1 MLDVKLG
8 THSNVTV
15 NRMDLGIEYK
25 QVKPTLP
32 TTCSTLHH
40 LPHPPLAPPYTT
52 CPTHLLL
59 HPTPLDPPASCS
71 TLHHL
76 PRPPLAPPYT
86 TCPTHLLLHPTSLV
100 PPTSCSTLHHLSHP
114 TLAPPYITCPAHLLL
129 HPTPLAP
136 PFTHPAPP
144 TSVMRL
150 YPATVALPAVGRYKP
165 VSTDIRVVF
174 PAPWYTSKEY
184 SKQTN
189 KQTNNQ

>member
-32 TTCSTLHH
+32 TACSTLHHLPRPPLVPPYTTCPTHLLFHPTPLAPPTSCSTLHH

-59 HPTPLDPPASCS
+59 HPTPLAPPTSCS

-76 PRPPLAPPYT
+76 PRPSPDP
-86 TCPTHLLLHPTSLV
+86 PTSLYPPVLAPLRSTHLCHEVV
-100 PPTSCSTLHHLSHP
+100 PGYCGPPSGWLVQTSQHRYQGGLPSTLVH
-114 TLAPPYITCPAHLLL
+114 
-129 HPTPLAP
+129 
-136 PFTHPAPP
+136 
-144 TSVMRL
+144 
-150 YPATVALPAVGRYKP
+150 K
-165 VSTDIRVVF
+165 
-174 PAPWYTSKEY
+174 
-184 SKQTN
+184 
-189 KQTNNQ
+189 